1 MKKDHLQYLE
11 DRMSHCLGQFDE
23 DGGNPQWCYE
33 NLHKDMAKAAAAVYD
48 ACMAGQK
55 FAREQ
60 QRS

>member
-1 MKKDHLQYLE
+1 MKAKHLKKLE
-11 DRMSHCLGQFDE
+11 AGMEQFLGDFDE
-23 DGGNPQWCYE
+23 DGGNPEWCYE
-33 NLHKDMAKAAAAVYD
+33 NLHKDMAKAAAAVYE